1 MAKWCETKN
10 SDHFVIKHN
19 MRHEMPNKSIQLT
32 PSSAVFHITLVDYGS
47 FLLRIILIGKVL
59 GAADTSR
66 CAYKRE
72 DMSKKRNLDFSLL
85 PKINGMDIFIRLD
98 GDLEDIFKN
107 SSVFKETYERSQA
120 SLMFVCNSNKEYDNW
135 RNSAYLRAGLNE
147 FYSIE
152 DAARRDFKKSK
163 IGFKPPKIS
172 ESKNPLV
179 HAMYMLRHV
188 NVHADISKTD
198 IHDTSVVS
206 TLGEKPR
213 NIDWKSVI
221 LAKPILDQILS
232 LQEAKKFYEN
242 SDLKQITKWIEEN
255 QNIFGI
261 GELFRRGLSAYCNE
275 LYSSTI

>member
-1 MAKWCETKN
+1 
-10 SDHFVIKHN
+10 
-19 MRHEMPNKSIQLT
+19 
-32 PSSAVFHITLVDYGS
+32 
-47 FLLRIILIGKVL
+47 
-59 GAADTSR
+59 
-66 CAYKRE
+66 
-72 DMSKKRNLDFSLL
+72 MSKKRKLDFSLL
-85 PKINGMDIFIRLD
+85 PQIDGMDIFIRLD
-98 GDLEDIFKN
+98 GNLEDKFKN

-120 SLMFVCNSNKEYDNW
+120 SIMFVCNANKEYENW

-152 DAARRDFKKSK
+152 DAARRDFRKSN

-172 ESKNPLV
+172 DSKNPLV

-198 IHDTSVVS
+198 IHDTTVVS
-206 TLGEKPR
+206 TLGEQPR

-221 LAKPILDQILS
+221 LAKPILSQLS
-232 LQEAKKFYEN
+232 LQEAAKFYEN
-242 SDLKQITKWIEEN
+242 SDLKQITEWIEEN

-275 LYSSTI
+275 LYLTTI